1 MKRGSGLG
9 GEVEELSDVRL
20 KEVVGA
26 AAIDEDSEV
35 SMVDNIEEAKG
46 FRRRKAGKGME
57 ADVGRVCFSNGFEVE
72 GGYRLRTKG
81 RRC

>member
-1 MKRGSGLG
+1 MG
-9 GEVEELSDVRL
+9 GEAEELSDAGL

-26 AAIDEDSEV
+26 ATIDEDSEV

-46 FRRRKAGKGME
+46 FRRRKVEKGME
-57 ADVGRVCFSNGFEVE
+57 ADVGRVCVSNGFVVE
-72 GGYRLRTKG
+72 GGYRLRTRG